1 MDVTGAAAAR
11 RTADAVRVVV
21 AGVLFDPSIVLR
33 RESVAKTAATGD
45 EESNEA
51 EVDADTDAAV
61 AVRVVVACFS

>member
-45 EESNEA
+45 EESNA
-51 EVDADTDAAV
+51 VV
-61 AVRVVVACFS
+61 AVRAVVACFS